1 MTEGS
6 KSRLDNWTARLTR
19 VPRLVRMV
27 LNGLIALL
35 LGAMLAL
42 LLSLLVGE
50 AALTDADTALFIFS
64 VAMIGGLIAYV
75 IGYWSLLGFEREA
88 HPRLTRR
95 AMYYVLVGG
104 FTALILLIWLLISL
118 IITALPPE
126 IPL

>member
-6 KSRLDNWTARLTR
+6 ESRLDNWTARLTR
-19 VPRLVRMV
+19 LPRLVRMV

-75 IGYWSLLGFEREA
+75 VGYWSSA
-88 HPRLTRR
+88 RLR
-95 AMYYVLVGG
+95 AGSASAPDPPGHVLRAGRGLHRPDPVDLAADQPDHHS
-104 FTALILLIWLLISL
+104 FA
-118 IITALPPE
+118 A
-126 IPL
+126 